1 MTILSFVIGILF
13 TVFLYDLVDGVMKK
27 FISLVKLVIE
37 YIR

>member
-13 TVFLYDLVDGVMKK
+13 TIFLYDLVDNVMRK
-27 FISLVKLVIE
+27 FISLIKLVIE